1 MNFDFVLGFGGW
13 TLLFLGALAFGLLAL
28 WVDAARQRA
37 LRDMRAR
44 PGSGSAPIEAEPP
57 IAAD

>member
-13 TLLFLGALAFGLLAL
+13 TLLFLAALAFVALGL

-37 LRDMRAR
+37 LHDLGAQ
-44 PGSGSAPIEAEPP
+44 PGASSAPIESEPP
-57 IAAD
+57 TAAD